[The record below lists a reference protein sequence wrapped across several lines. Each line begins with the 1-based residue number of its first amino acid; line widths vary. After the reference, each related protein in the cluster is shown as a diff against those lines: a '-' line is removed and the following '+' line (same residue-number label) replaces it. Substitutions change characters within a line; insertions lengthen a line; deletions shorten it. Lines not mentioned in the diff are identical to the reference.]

1 MMPRLLAYTALG
13 ILLFVG
19 YQWWSRQ
26 QQVLQQQTPPPV
38 ATPAPQPTPNAE
50 LSVTLSDP
58 AVQPIVRQGGTPLSI
73 PVKVYGSPHAA
84 ALNEINTLIQQG
96 KEAEAEAKHKAQPSN
111 RLQ

>member
-26 QQVLQQQTPPPV
+26 QQALQQQTPPPV

-50 LSVTLSDP
+50 FSVTLSDP
-58 AVQPIVRQGGTPLSI
+58 AAQPIARQGGTPLSI
-73 PVKVYGSPHAA
+73 PVKVSGSPHAA
-84 ALNEINTLIQQG
+84 ALYEISTLIQQG
-96 KEAEAEAKHKAQPSN
+96 KDADAEAK
-111 RLQ
+111 LQALPPDA

>member
-58 AVQPIVRQGGTPLSI
+58 TAQPIVRQAGTPLLI
-73 PVKVYGSPHAA
+73 PVKVSASPHAS
-84 ALNEINTLIQQG
+84 ALNGLNALIQQG
-96 KEAEAEAKHKAQPSN
+96 YNAD
-111 RLQ
+111 